1 MTKEE
6 VKTFLPIMQAY
17 AEGKQ
22 IQYLDDDWKDIDK
35 LTTDL
40 YINPELYRI
49 KPESNYRPFKDAEEC
64 WQEMQK
70 HQPFGWIKREEGY
83 FNIVY
88 VNDDYVGL
96 VDADGYTNSILLV
109 SKNSYQDNTF
119 ADGVPFGILEEE

>member
-22 IQYLDDDWKDIDK
+22 IQYLNDDWKDIDK

-49 KPESNYRPFKDAEEC
+49 KPE
-64 WQEMQK
+64 
-70 HQPFGWIKREEGY
+70 
-83 FNIVY
+83 
-88 VNDDYVGL
+88 
-96 VDADGYTNSILLV
+96 
-109 SKNSYQDNTF
+109 
-119 ADGVPFGILEEE
+119 

>member
-1 MTKEE
+1 MTRED

-17 AEGKQ
+17 VEGKQ
-22 IQYLDDDWKDIDK
+22 IQYLHDDWKDIDK

-70 HQPFGWIKREEGY
+70 HQPFGWIKCEEGY

>member
-1 MTKEE
+1 MTREE

-17 AEGKQ
+17 VEGKQ
-22 IQYLDDDWKDIDK
+22 IQYLYDEWKDIDK

-49 KPESNYRPFKDAEEC
+49 KPESKYRPFKDAEEC

-70 HQPFGWIKREEGY
+70 HQPFGWIKCEEGY
-83 FNIVY
+83 FNIDY

-96 VDADGYTNSILLV
+96 VDADGYTSSILLV

-119 ADGVPFGILEEE
+119 ADGAPFGILEEE

>member
-40 YINPELYRI
+40 CKEINPHISFFKCSKCGRI
-49 KPESNYRPFKDAEEC
+49 K
-64 WQEMQK
+64 
-70 HQPFGWIKREEGY
+70 
-83 FNIVY
+83 
-88 VNDDYVGL
+88 
-96 VDADGYTNSILLV
+96 
-109 SKNSYQDNTF
+109 KN
-119 ADGVPFGILEEE
+119 

>member
-1 MTKEE
+1 MTREE
-6 VKTFLPIMQAY
+6 VKTCLPIMQAY
-17 AEGKQ
+17 VEGKQ
-22 IQYLDDDWKDIDK
+22 IQYLYDEWKDIDK

-49 KPESNYRPFKDAEEC
+49 KPESKYRPFKDAEEC

-70 HQPFGWIKREEGY
+70 HQPFGWLKCEEGY
-83 FNIVY
+83 FNIDY

-96 VDADGYTNSILLV
+96 VDADGYTSSILLD

-119 ADGVPFGILEEE
+119 ADGAPFGILEEE